1 MEFFLIIR
9 IDFEVLDSFLFL
21 EKSLKIASALRI
33 NKRNLWQ
40 QKQNFY
46 RLIEVLIKIKS
57 DEIFILNLYL
67 SVYDE

>member
-9 IDFEVLDSFLFL
+9 IDFEILDSFLFL
-21 EKSLKIASALRI
+21 EKSLKIASSLRI
-33 NKRNLWQ
+33 NKRIWQ